1 MKKGQFDI
9 SHYTDWNKKRIATI
23 LDYYGVDF
31 FKGKKVLE
39 VGCGWA
45 DMGAYF
51 HSIGA
56 DVTVSD
62 AREEHINVIK
72 ERHPE
77 LKAFVVDSEDTEWKY
92 PEEKYDIII
101 HFGVL
106 YHLANPDE
114 SIKLVSE
121 HCDTLIIE
129 TLVFDSDDPEKILF
143 RDEETDWTKG
153 AWGMAHSGTGNIT
166 SYAWVENQL
175 EKNGMEVTRIP
186 KPAMCDSGAHKYSWK
201 RENKGAFRPAQRA
214 MWFCKK

>member
-1 MKKGQFDI
+1 MRKGKFNI
-9 SHYTDWNKKRIATI
+9 SHYTDWNKKRISAI
-23 LDYYGVDF
+23 LDYYGEDF
-31 FKGKKVLE
+31 FKGKTVLE

-45 DMGAYF
+45 DMWAF
-51 HSIGA
+51 FASLGA

-62 AREEHINVIK
+62 ARVEHINVIK

-77 LKAFVVDSEDTEWKY
+77 LTAMVVDSEDTDWQY
-92 PEEKYDIII
+92 PRDHYDIII

-114 SIKLVSE
+114 SIALVSK

-129 TLVFDSDDPEKILF
+129 TIVSDSDDPDKIQF
-143 RDEETDWTKG
+143 RDEETG
-153 AWGMAHSGTGNIT
+153 AWGMAHSGTGNIP
-166 SYAWVENQL
+166 SYGYVEANL

-201 RENKGAFRPAQRA
+201 RVNNGGFKPAQRA